1 MTEEEFKEMV
11 DAVENRKATGKV
23 DYNLT
28 NTQKK
33 VKIFRSLYVSKDV
46 KEGET
51 ITENNIKSIRPGFGL
66 HPKFYDKIIGKKF
79 IKNLNYGDRLHI
91 EDIN

>member
-1 MTEEEFKEMV
+1 MV
-11 DAVENRKATGKV
+11 DAVRKTEKAIGKV

-33 VKIFRSLYVSKDV
+33 GKNFSRSLYVSKDV